1 MVRQTARLVFFEV
14 LGGILFLAVVAAAI
28 LAWRLSQ
35 GPLELTLFRGDIET
49 ALENA
54 RGGRNVDI
62 DTVLLQWTPER
73 RRLDVTATGVTFYS
87 NAGAKAGTA
96 ERLDLELDASGLLL
110 GQVEILGI
118 DVFGG
123 ELDIQQVDAST
134 WMVAG
139 EPLPE
144 IPAGTLPETPEQWLM
159 LVNRAVLALM
169 EAGQQSASEVTL
181 QFARFDEL
189 SIDVILSSGATVAEF
204 RNARGEIQQLEDD
217 FSLVI
222 TAEGA
227 SAGLPEIAGLNF
239 YTRDNFES
247 TVGNITVTGWSL
259 EEVAEILG
267 TPEDRVDGLEAVLE
281 FGFAAD
287 ATIGVTSLDVR
298 ANAQNGVVRSGN
310 IDLPVT
316 DVDVSAEYDI
326 QSDVLNVGFARLETD
341 RLLGTLDVRFDDA
354 VFTDGVRRVTVD
366 APALRVDATPF
377 FEQAWRVSNVQMDA
391 IFDTASGTL
400 DLDDLTFR
408 VGDARIRA
416 SGRVEPNRGSVPGEL
431 PASIVLAAE
440 MTGEAGKRT
449 VLDFWPKGLGG
460 GARGF
465 VVNNITTA
473 TLTGATAQLRLEPD
487 SLARGYLEDEAL
499 EIGFTAREADV
510 QFLDDVPAITGAA
523 GTGRLTGNSF
533 AVDVVRGNW
542 SSWVLDTGRV
552 DIPVLNPRGGDMI
565 ITASGRGPVSDAVS
579 HIFNSRL
586 DLQTQT
592 GFDPARLSG
601 SGDLDF
607 RMVRPALSNVPMED
621 TEITVTGNVT
631 GGGLTDVAV
640 GLDMTET
647 SARVDFTNERI
658 TVSGFGSFGPATV
671 NFEWRDGLTDGDA
684 PSTIAARS
692 VVTPD
697 ILNRFGFFGRPYVNG
712 EVPVEVQAELQGSQL
727 AASRFELDLTGARLD
742 LAEVGW
748 LKPPGDRA
756 TAIIEYS
763 ETVYGRSARAVLDS
777 DTAKL
782 DGSAAFGE
790 DGRLISADLNRAFLA
805 RRADIAGKIQRGDDG
820 SLFLSVTGP
829 FLDVSSMLPDFT
841 TLGSSAGATSG
852 TGTDLPVSVDAEVNT
867 LQLSDEIA
875 LDGARMAAISTR
887 EGLQSVTIGGE
898 LPDGGPLNLSYNRA
912 DDGTARI
919 TANAGDAAGMVKTF
933 LNADFLVGGT
943 LAIDGVLRGADQQS
957 DFNISIEGTRLRDA
971 PFLTQILS
979 LASLRGLA
987 DTLGGEGV
995 RFSRIELPMKLGAG
1009 RLVVDGG
1016 RASGPA
1022 LGLTVNGWLD
1032 LEDQGLSI
1040 DGVLVPSFG
1049 VNSALGGIPII
1060 GDLFVGRDGEG
1071 VFSLTYSVR
1080 GELARAQVAINP
1092 LSAAT
1097 PGILR
1102 RIFENPS
1109 DTDLPLPEEIEETP
1123 PGE

>member
-35 GPLELTLFRGDIET
+35 GPLELTAFRDDIET

-54 RGGRNVDI
+54 RGGRDVDI
-62 DTVLLQWTPER
+62 ETVLLQWAPER
-73 RRLDVTATGVTFYS
+73 RRLDVSATGVTFYS

-110 GQVEILGI
+110 GQAEILGI

-144 IPAGTLPETPEQWLM
+144 IPAGTLPETPEQWLA
-159 LVNRAVLALM
+159 LVNRATLALM
-169 EAGQQSASEVTL
+169 EAGQQSAGEVTL

-189 SIDVILSSGATVAEF
+189 SIDVILASGEIVAEF
-204 RNARGEIQQLEDD
+204 RKARGEIQQLEDD
-217 FSLVI
+217 VSLVI
-222 TAEGA
+222 TAEGS
-227 SAGLPEIAGLNF
+227 SAGLPEIVGLNF

-247 TVGNITVTGWSL
+247 ALGNITVTGWSL
-259 EEVAEILG
+259 EDVAERLG
-267 TPEDRVDGLEAVLE
+267 APDDWIDGLDAVLE
-281 FGFAAD
+281 FGFAATS
-287 ATIGVTSLDVR
+287 ATGVTSLDAR
-298 ANAQNGVVRSGN
+298 ANARDGVVRRAN

-316 DVDVSAEYDI
+316 SVDVTASYDVS
-326 QSDVLNVGFARLETD
+326 SDVLNVDFAQLATD
-341 RLLGTLDVRFDDA
+341 RLRGTMGIRLDDA
-354 VFTDGVRRVTVD
+354 VFTEGVRRITLD
-366 APALRVDATPF
+366 APTLRVDAAPF
-377 FEQAWRVSNVQMDA
+377 FERAWRVSDVELEAVVNTVSGQLDLEELT
-391 IFDTASGTL
+391 FLASG
-400 DLDDLTFR
+400 
-408 VGDARIRA
+408 ARIRA
-416 SGRVEPNRGSVPGEL
+416 SGRAQPNPDPAPGEL

-440 MTGEAGKRT
+440 MTGDANKRT
-449 VLDFWPKGLGG
+449 VLDFWPTGLGG
-460 GARGF
+460 DARRF
-465 VVNNITTA
+465 VVNNITAA
-473 TLTGATAQLRLEPD
+473 TLTGATAQLRLEPN
-487 SLARGYLEDEAL
+487 SLARGYLDDEAL
-499 EIGFTAREADV
+499 EIGFTARDADV
-510 QFLDDVPAITGAA
+510 RFLDDFPAITGAA

-533 AVDVVRGNW
+533 SVDVVRGNW

-552 DIPVLNPRGGDMI
+552 DVPVLNPRGGDMI
-565 ITASGRGPVSDAVS
+565 ITASGRGPVRDAVS

-601 SGDLDF
+601 TGDLDF
-607 RMVRPALSNVPMED
+607 RLVRPALSDAPMED
-621 TEITVTGNVT
+621 TKITVIGNVT
-631 GGGLTDVAV
+631 DGGLADVAI
-640 GLDMTET
+640 GTDLTET

-658 TVSGFGSFGPATV
+658 TISGFGSFGPATV

-697 ILNRFGFFGRPYVNG
+697 ILNRFGFFGRPYMNG
-712 EVPVEVQAELQGSQL
+712 EIPVELRAELQGSQL
-727 AASRFELDLTGARLD
+727 ADSRFELDLTGARLD

-748 LKPPGDRA
+748 LKPPGDHA
-756 TAIIEYS
+756 TAVIEYRD
-763 ETVYGRSARAVLDS
+763 TVYGRSASAVLDS

-805 RRADIAGKIQRGDDG
+805 TRADIAGKIQRGDDG

-829 FLDVSSMLPDFT
+829 FLDVSNVLPDFT
-841 TLGSSAGATSG
+841 SLGSTAEVASGPGA
-852 TGTDLPVSVDAEVNT
+852 DLPISIDAEVNT

-887 EGLQSVTIGGE
+887 EGPQSITIGGE
-898 LPDGGPLNLSYNRA
+898 LPDGGLLNISYNRA

-919 TANAGDAAGMVKTF
+919 SADAGDAGGMVKTF
-933 LNADFLVGGT
+933 LKADFLVGGT

-957 DFNISIEGTRLRDA
+957 DFNISIQGTRLRNA

-995 RFSRIELPMKLGAG
+995 RFSRIEIPLKLGAG

-1032 LEDQGLSI
+1032 LENQGLSL

-1109 DTDLPLPEEIEETP
+1109 DTDLPLPEEVP